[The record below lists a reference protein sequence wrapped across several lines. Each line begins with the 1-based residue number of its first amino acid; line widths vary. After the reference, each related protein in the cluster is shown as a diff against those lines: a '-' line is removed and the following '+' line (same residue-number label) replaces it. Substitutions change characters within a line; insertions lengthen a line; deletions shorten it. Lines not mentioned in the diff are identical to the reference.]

1 MYAPAPPL
9 KERDDRPLPQRQGK
23 TIGGAGAVIMGN
35 AKANAPILIWR
46 GLKNPEVVFCFRLT
60 EGDGETKVWYQA
72 YLRGVYGKS

>member
-1 MYAPAPPL
+1 MGVCLCAPAPPL

-46 GLKNPEVVFCFRLT
+46 GLENPEVNFAFRVAAL
-60 EGDGETKVWYQA
+60 DG
-72 YLRGVYGKS
+72 G